1 MTSPDDRTV
10 SRSGLGWAGLG
21 VGVLCEH
28 GSFTIPFPLQMSV
41 LSPRPV
47 LPVLVLGGGVTEQV
61 LGTCPILI
69 RTPAEQQPGGH
80 QTRAANDQSVFI
92 ITEKAPTPTQ
102 LS

>member
-47 LPVLVLGGGVTEQV
+47 RLLGGGVTEQV

-80 QTRAANDQSVFI
+80 KASAANDHSVST
-92 ITEKAPTPTQ
+92 ITEKAPMPTQ